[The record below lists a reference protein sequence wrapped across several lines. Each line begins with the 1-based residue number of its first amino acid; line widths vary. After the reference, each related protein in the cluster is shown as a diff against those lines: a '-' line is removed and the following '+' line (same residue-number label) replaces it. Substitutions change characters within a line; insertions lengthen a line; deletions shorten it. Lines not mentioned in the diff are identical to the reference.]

1 MALKMPTRN
10 NSDSP
15 LSRIVGGNHASTGL
29 LELLPKRLTHEGFVF
44 DQHIREG
51 RFQRSLA
58 LITAFSSLL
67 SGLEVTYEH
76 YVGSYGQRIMYTPVL
91 LSPLLFI
98 VGIWSVFS
106 RWAARVLLPIT
117 SLITMLDGVVGF
129 IFHIRGIQRK
139 PGGWRIPIFNIIM
152 GPPLFAPLLFAISGF
167 LGLVASFLRREDDPQ
182 RSGTPFGGAL
192 NTFIP
197 AMSQPRP
204 AWLSWLPHSLQ
215 REGIVVERDVREGRF
230 QRGLAV
236 ATAIS
241 AFFSGFESLYSHY
254 KNNFSFKVEWVPI
267 LLTPLIMFAGI
278 GTIWSKTIAR
288 TLLPL
293 SSALAVLSGAIGF
306 FYHARG
312 VLRRPGGA
320 KTPLYNL
327 IYGPPIFAPL
337 LFAATGFLG
346 LLASLLRR
354 AD

>member
-1 MALKMPTRN
+1 MALQLPTKRFARATQGL
-10 NSDSP
+10 P
-15 LSRIVGGNHASTGL
+15 L
-29 LELLPKRLTHEGFVF
+29 LELLPRKLTHEGFVL

-76 YVGSYGQRIMYTPVL
+76 YIGSYSQRIMYTPVIISL
-91 LSPLLFI
+91 VLFV

-106 RWAARVLLPIT
+106 RWAARVLLPIV
-117 SLITMLDGVVGF
+117 SLITCIDGIVGF
-129 IFHIRGIQRK
+129 IFHIRGIKRK
-139 PGGWRIPIFNIIM
+139 PGGWRIPIVNIVM
-152 GPPLFAPLLFAISGF
+152 GPPIFAPLLFATSGF
-167 LGLVASFLRREDDPQ
+167 LGLIATFLRREDDPQ
-182 RSGTPFGGAL
+182 RSGSPFGGAL
-192 NTFIP
+192 SSVIP
-197 AMSQPRP
+197 QPRS
-204 AWLSWLPHSLQ
+204 AWVSWLPRSLS
-215 REGIVVERDVREGRF
+215 REGFVAEQDIREGRF

-254 KNNFSFKVEWVPI
+254 KNNFTFKIEWTPI

-278 GTIWSKTIAR
+278 GAVWSKTIAR
-288 TLLPL
+288 TLLPF
-293 SSALAVLSGAIGF
+293 SSALAVISGAVGF

-312 VLRRPGGA
+312 ILRRPGGV

-327 IYGPPIFAPL
+327 IYGPPIFAPM